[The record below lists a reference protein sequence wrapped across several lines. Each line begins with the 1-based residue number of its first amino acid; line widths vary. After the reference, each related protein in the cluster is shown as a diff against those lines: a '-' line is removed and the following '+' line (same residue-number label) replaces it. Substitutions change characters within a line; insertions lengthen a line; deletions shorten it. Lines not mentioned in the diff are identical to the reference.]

1 MSNLL
6 EDVEL
11 LITGIEP
18 VIYISAFPSD
28 SIDNICSLYLI
39 PGRPPQHVF
48 GQKKPAF
55 RQPSFQVRIRDN
67 SYQLALDRLTAII
80 EELDGHNGINGIM
93 QIMAESD
100 IIPLG
105 KDTKDR
111 SELICN
117 FNALT
122 NY

>member
-11 LITGIEP
+11 LITGLES
-18 VIYISAFPSD
+18 VIYISGFPSD
-28 SIDNICSLYLI
+28 SPDNICTLYLI

-48 GQKKPAF
+48 GQKAPAY

-67 SYQLALDRLTAII
+67 SYQLALDRITAII

-93 QIMAESD
+93 QILAESD

-105 KDTKDR
+105 KDSKER
-111 SELICN
+111 NELICN